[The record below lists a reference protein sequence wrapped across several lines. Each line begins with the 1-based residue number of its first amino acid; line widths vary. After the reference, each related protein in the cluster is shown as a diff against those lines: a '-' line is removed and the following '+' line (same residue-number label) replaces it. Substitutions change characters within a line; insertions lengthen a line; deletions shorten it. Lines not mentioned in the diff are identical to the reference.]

1 MESAVDNDA
10 EARALLRESGL
21 ELEDVPN
28 YLRRDSRLIR
38 YAESFPQALRA
49 QYLRGLLEL
58 FRSYEQLSTQQRGRL
73 LALFEAQLQEEFTRK
88 RFDH

>member
-28 YLRRDSRLIR
+28 YLRGDSRLIR
-38 YAESFPQALRA
+38 YAKSFPQALRA

-73 LALFEAQLQEEFTRK
+73 LALFEAQLQKEFARK
-88 RFDH
+88 HLDH